1 MCQVL
6 MRKRWASIRRQLC
19 SWVCAVWW
27 WKWRVGGRWSS
38 IEEGERKK
46 KVQFD
51 SEKEAEDRDLWLWRS
66 FWLAHILSCVINKPF
81 LSCCK
86 NHNICFCFHS
96 LYFVALQLWI
106 LKHEKGSLCVSHVS
120 PANPHIDWTNPC
132 KKLQCIKGLRCLEV
146 LPKMLSSRKSLAR
159 ESKP

>member
-1 MCQVL
+1 MWSKWL
-6 MRKRWASIRRQLC
+6 ASLKMIHFLTIFAINL
-19 SWVCAVWW
+19 VAVWQSTTYLW
-27 WKWRVGGRWSS
+27 MFEHKQS
-38 IEEGERKK
+38 IITRCPISNVSG
-46 KVQFD
+46 FD
-51 SEKEAEDRDLWLWRS
+51 EKEVSINQKAAE
-66 FWLAHILSCVINKPF
+66 FAHILSCVINKPF